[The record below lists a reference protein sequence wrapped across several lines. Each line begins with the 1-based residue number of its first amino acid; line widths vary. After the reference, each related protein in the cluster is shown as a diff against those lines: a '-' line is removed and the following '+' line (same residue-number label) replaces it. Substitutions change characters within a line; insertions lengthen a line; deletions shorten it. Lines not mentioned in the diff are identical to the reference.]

1 MSSTA
6 PSCAPACDEASP
18 KRRAVLDSAARLFMA
33 EGFSA
38 VSMDAVARAAQVSKA
53 TLYAHF
59 PGKEALFAEIVGSNC
74 QRMREEMAAT
84 AQAEA
89 GHALGPALVVLGT
102 HWLRFL
108 LRPEVRALHRVVV
121 AECIRAPELARAFYT
136 AGPQALRRWLAGW
149 LDEQAARGQLRPGTD
164 TVLVAD
170 QFLALLRGDLFTRAT
185 LGLAESIAEAEIGA
199 MAREAARAVLRLHGT
214 PAALAAAESEGFA

>member
-6 PSCAPACDEASP
+6 PAPLCASPLGDSSP
-18 KRRAVLDSAARLFMA
+18 KRRAILDHAARLFMA

-59 PGKEALFAEIVGSNC
+59 PGKDALFAEIIGNNC
-74 QRMREEMAAT
+74 QRMKTEMAAA
-84 AQAEA
+84 AQAET
-89 GHALGPALVVLGT
+89 GHALGPALAALGVR
-102 HWLRFL
+102 WLRFL
-108 LRPEVRALHRVVV
+108 LEPRVRALHRVVV

-149 LDEQAARGQLRPGTD
+149 LEEQAALGQLSPGTD
-164 TVLVAD
+164 TLLMAD
-170 QFLALLRGDLFTRAT
+170 QFLALLRGDLFLRAT
-185 LGLAESIAEAEIGA
+185 LGLAESPSEPEILA
-199 MAREAARAVLRLHGT
+199 LSREAARAVLRLHGT
-214 PAALAAAESEGFA
+214 PAALAAAEGFV